1 MRKALSVMETSI
13 LVVVIVAVIAGI
25 AIFLNSTS
33 RTSMDVK
40 YNLKLGTIN
49 LKTMSD
55 AKAKEKV
62 VYELSQTAGIAAL
75 KELNMKFGD
84 FQKVVENM
92 TYANLKKA
100 SEEGSKAKKDIFSLT
115 NNMIDKLHLDYHKV
129 SPETVDRRTLTTFI
143 GILNISSTIPKTNT
157 LSVDANEYIAAFKA
171 LANKVDTSADKT
183 PVVPP
188 TPVKAIKATA
198 PAPIKA
204 PAKAPVP
211 VKAPVKK

>member
-1 MRKALSVMETSI
+1 MRKALSVMEISI

-75 KELNMKFGD
+75 KELNMKFED
-84 FQKVVENM
+84 FQKVTGNM
-92 TYANLKKA
+92 TYENLKQA
-100 SEEGSKAKKDIFSLT
+100 SEGSKTKKDLFTLT
-115 NNMIDKLHLDYHKV
+115 NDMIDKLHLDYHKV
-129 SPETVDRRTLTTFI
+129 SPEVVDPRTLTTFI
-143 GILNISSTIPKTNT
+143 GILNISSTIPKANA
-157 LSVDANEYIAAFKA
+157 LSADAHQYIATFKE
-171 LANKVDTSADKT
+171 LAQKVDTSADKSH
-183 PVVPP
+183 VVPP
-188 TPVKAIKATA
+188 VPPIKVVA
-198 PAPIKA
+198 PAPAKA
-204 PAKAPVP
+204 PAKAPAP
-211 VKAPVKK
+211 VKAPAKK